1 MRSRKHFAQAIVA
14 LAVGAALAGCASRP
28 QEHFYTVSTAD
39 RGSGE
44 GAELQRITLSPVV
57 IPVLI
62 DRPQLVVRT
71 DGHEV
76 AVLENHRWAEPLSV
90 DLTRALSDDLR
101 RARPGLYIVQSDAAR
116 SQQAPWILDVAIAEL
131 ISGPGAGTSLRASWV
146 VRARSGTCASAGT
159 LVADVPTQA
168 GDGAIPIAYAGA
180 MSRLADAIARTI
192 PEEGVCHSD

>member
-1 MRSRKHFAQAIVA
+1 MRSRKHFPQVVVA

-39 RGSGE
+39 HGSGE
-44 GAELQRITLSPVV
+44 SAESERITLSPVV
-57 IPVLI
+57 IPALI

-76 AVLENHRWAEPLSV
+76 AVLESHRWAEPLSA
-90 DLTRALSDDLR
+90 DLTRALSGDLR
-101 RARPGLYIVQSDAAR
+101 RARPGLYVGQPGAPG

-131 ISGPGAGTSLRASWV
+131 ISGPGPGTSLRASWV
-146 VRARSGTCASAGT
+146 VRGRSGTCARGGT
-159 LVADVPTQA
+159 LVAEVPTRA
-168 GDGAIPIAYAGA
+168 GDGAIPVAYADA

-192 PEEGVCHSD
+192 PDSRACQSD